1 MTETGGLNGHGRNP
15 FHLYRTPDIRV
26 EPPGG
31 LDVID
36 PRDAFREAPEYAPA
50 YLPQIFEDYVQDC
63 VASWGGDPGCY
74 ACSFMAMHAG
84 LLHSSVK
91 MNTNPLKP
99 DNFKNP
105 NDFSLILG
113 RSGEAKSGM
122 FKDLTRHQAAW
133 QQATMRAQANNV
145 TTGTNG
151 ARYPSMCFLQNASI
165 EGMFM
170 QIADNRGERLLM
182 ACEEAMQFYDG
193 AALHHKENAANAMSN
208 AVCAAY
214 DGGMFSKRLVNKLY
228 SIPEA
233 LATLIMTTVI
243 DKITNW
249 AGFNAMVD
257 SGLMARHTISVIAHS
272 QQRDQER
279 LIAGADERMGH
290 IVLKLRGFRDMR
302 FVLNAEAA
310 KKWLDWTARREQAN
324 LDLVTE
330 KAPVGFINW
339 WRKYDMRVMTCA
351 VILQAYDF
359 IEGGEIDCTAR
370 DLPRTEGDHEARIMR
385 TVEISYPNL
394 QRAVRFV
401 GGYLSRMQEFFYRIA
416 SGVTEFGDELM
427 NFLAYRITTDRP
439 DEPERR
445 ILPRN
450 DLTFRGPACLR
461 GAITDERKTQHCRW
475 IQALL
480 DHGFIEVYEHP
491 HARKLRQARLPNEE
505 RWFKV
510 RDEVFKYFSSDAD
523 RKWLRMH
530 YENSRVLN
538 GAGGHEGE
546 RPVVDI

>member
-1 MTETGGLNGHGRNP
+1 
-15 FHLYRTPDIRV
+15 
-26 EPPGG
+26 
-31 LDVID
+31 
-36 PRDAFREAPEYAPA
+36 
-50 YLPQIFEDYVQDC
+50 
-63 VASWGGDPGCY
+63 
-74 ACSFMAMHAG
+74 
-84 LLHSSVK
+84 
-91 MNTNPLKP
+91 
-99 DNFKNP
+99 
-105 NDFSLILG
+105 
-113 RSGEAKSGM
+113 
-122 FKDLTRHQAAW
+122 
-133 QQATMRAQANNV
+133 
-145 TTGTNG
+145 
-151 ARYPSMCFLQNASI
+151 
-165 EGMFM
+165 
-170 QIADNRGERLLM
+170 
-182 ACEEAMQFYDG
+182 
-193 AALHHKENAANAMSN
+193 
-208 AVCAAY
+208 
-214 DGGMFSKRLVNKLY
+214 
-228 SIPEA
+228 
-233 LATLIMTTVI
+233 
-243 DKITNW
+243 
-249 AGFNAMVD
+249 
-257 SGLMARHTISVIAHS
+257 
-272 QQRDQER
+272 
-279 LIAGADERMGH
+279 
-290 IVLKLRGFRDMR
+290 MR